1 MTIFRSDIRLALRMV
16 SKDPG
21 FTAVAVLTL
30 ALGIAVNATMFSLVS
45 AFLLRR
51 PAAADPNH
59 IIVISSVSPSGGFLP
74 DANSVS
80 PPNYLA
86 WRQANDVFTD
96 LAAADEFRTVNLVVP
111 AGAFEPATSAGATAQ
126 SQSAAVGRP
135 ESVRSA
141 AVTPNY
147 FRVLAVS
154 AHMGRTF
161 GDGEDQPGRD
171 HVVILSH
178 DLWVRRFAA
187 DPAIVGR
194 SVRLNREDY
203 TVVGVMQKNFQLL
216 GFIPQLWTP
225 LVLSPADQTADARKD
240 RSLYLF
246 GRLKPGVTLEQ
257 ARARFVTLAQR
268 AAEDFPEVEKGWGA
282 AARTLPD
289 FVIYTFG
296 VRNGLAIMMTTVG
309 FVLMIACANVAGLLL
324 ARAAGR
330 RKELAIRISLG
341 AGRFR
346 IVRQLLTE
354 GLLIAVVGGTTGLL
368 LSYGGI
374 KFIQARMAFNEY
386 IGAVPITLDRN
397 VLFFGLAISLVSA
410 VLCSLAPALKA
421 SRADVNTSL
430 KDESRSAS
438 SGRSH
443 TRLRTVLVAGE
454 TALALVLLI
463 GTALLIRGIFISG
476 HQNLGFRPD
485 HLLTANITLDDAHYK
500 QPPQQMLF
508 VKEAISRLQ
517 QIPGAQFVAVT
528 SDLPAT
534 GPGKFTFHIKDQPE
548 LPNSEQRTVIDTVV
562 TSQFFDAAGVPLL
575 RGRLFTEMD
584 NNTVRPVVV
593 VNQKFVQHYFQD
605 QEPLGKQIRLDIP
618 RTAAEWS
625 EVVGVIGNVK
635 TFSEATRDEP
645 EVYQAFLQR
654 PVSSFSLMLRTG
666 ADPGSSAPNLRQAVA
681 QVDAELPL
689 SAVMTMGAVLDRQRG
704 GDTLFSQ
711 ILGLF
716 ALLALVLA
724 AIGIYG
730 LIAYSVGQR
739 THEIGIRMA
748 MGAGKPHVL
757 RMVVGEGMKIAAI
770 GAAIGTVFALP
781 LPKLFE
787 SMFYDFPVAAAGLYV
802 LVPVV
807 LLAIAAV
814 ATYLPARSAA
824 RVDPIQALRQE

>member
-1 MTIFRSDIRLALRMV
+1 MTIFRSDLRLALRIV
-16 SKDPG
+16 SKNLG
-21 FTAVAVLTL
+21 FTAVAVVTL

-51 PAAADPNH
+51 PAAADPDRV
-59 IIVISSVSPSGGFLP
+59 IVISSVSPSGGFLP
-74 DANSVS
+74 DANNVS

-86 WRQANDVFTD
+86 WRQTNDVFAD
-96 LAAADEFRTVNLVVP
+96 LAAADEFRTANLVVP
-111 AGAFEPATSAGATAQ
+111 AGASERAALAEASGQ
-126 SQSAAVGRP
+126 SQSAAIGQP

-147 FRVLAVS
+147 FRLLGVS
-154 AHMGRTF
+154 TQLGRTF
-161 GDGEDQPGRD
+161 GDGEGQLGHD

-187 DPAIVGR
+187 DPFIVGR
-194 SVRLNREDY
+194 NVRLNREDY
-203 TVVGVMQKNFQLL
+203 TVVGVIQKNFQLL

-225 LVLSPADQTADARKD
+225 LVLSPADQTAEARKD

-257 ARARFVTLAQR
+257 ARVRFVTLAQR
-268 AAEDFPEVEKGWGA
+268 AAQDFPEVEKGWGA

-289 FVIYTFG
+289 FVVYTFG
-296 VRNGLAIMMTTVG
+296 IRNGLAIMMTTVG

-341 AGRFR
+341 AGRLR

-354 GLLIAVVGGTTGLL
+354 GLLIAVLGGATGLL
-368 LSYGGI
+368 LSFGGI
-374 KFIQARMAFNEY
+374 KFLQARMTFNEY

-397 VLFFGLAISLVSA
+397 VLFFGIAISLVSA
-410 VLCSLAPALKA
+410 VLCSLAPALNA
-421 SRADVNTSL
+421 SRTDVNTSL

-438 SGRSH
+438 AGRSQ

-454 TALALVLLI
+454 MALALILLI
-463 GTALLIRGIFISG
+463 GTALLIRGIFVTG
-476 HQNLGFRPD
+476 HQNLGFSPD
-485 HLLTANITLDDAHYK
+485 HLLTANITLDDARYK
-500 QPPQQMLF
+500 QPLQQMQF
-508 VKEAISRLQ
+508 VKEVISRVQ

-534 GPGKFTFHIKDQPE
+534 GPGKFTFHIQDQPE
-548 LPNSEQRTVIDTVV
+548 IPSSEQRTVIDTVV
-562 TSQFFDAAGVPLL
+562 TSQFFDSAGVPLL

-584 NNTVRPVVV
+584 NHTVRRVVV
-593 VNQKFVQHYFQD
+593 VNQKFVQRYFQD
-605 QEPLGKQIRLDIP
+605 QDPLGKQIRLDVP
-618 RTAAEWS
+618 RSTAEWS
-625 EVVGVIGNVK
+625 EVVGVVGNVK
-635 TFSEATRDEP
+635 TFSQATRDEP
-645 EVYQAFLQR
+645 EVYEAFLQR
-654 PVSSFSLMLRTG
+654 PVSSFSLMLRTS
-666 ADPGSSAPNLRQAVA
+666 ADPASSAPGLRHAVA

-689 SAVMTMGAVLDRQRG
+689 SAVITMHAVLDRQKG
-704 GDTLFSQ
+704 GDTLFAQ

-730 LIAYSVGQR
+730 LITYSVGQR
-739 THEIGIRMA
+739 SHEIGIRMA

-787 SMFYDFPVAAAGLYV
+787 SMFYDFPVAAPGLYV

-807 LLAIAAV
+807 LLVIAAV
-814 ATYLPARSAA
+814 STYLPARWAA
-824 RVDPIQALRQE
+824 QVDPIQALRQE

>member
-1 MTIFRSDIRLALRMV
+1 MTIFLSDMRLALRIV
-16 SKDPG
+16 SKNRG
-21 FTAVAVLTL
+21 FTTVAVLTL
-30 ALGIAVNATMFSLVS
+30 TLGIAVNATMFSLVS
-45 AFLLRR
+45 AYLLRR
-51 PAAADPNH
+51 PAIADPDRV
-59 IIVISSVSPSGGFLP
+59 IVVSSVSPSGGFLP

-86 WRQANDVFTD
+86 WREANDVFTD

-111 AGAFEPATSAGATAQ
+111 AGASEQAALAGASPQTQ
-126 SQSAAVGRP
+126 SVAVGRP
-135 ESVRSA
+135 ESLRSA

-147 FRVLAVS
+147 FRVFGVS
-154 AHMGRTF
+154 TQMGRTF
-161 GDGEDQPGRD
+161 ADGEDQLGHD

-203 TVVGVMQKNFQLL
+203 TVIGVMPKNFRLQS
-216 GFIPQLWTP
+216 FIPELWTP
-225 LVLSPADQTADARKD
+225 LVLSPAEQTTDARKD

-246 GRLKPGVTLEQ
+246 GRLKPGITLEQ
-257 ARARFVTLAQR
+257 ARAQFVTLAQR
-268 AAEDFPEVEKGWGA
+268 TAEDFPEVEKGWGA

-324 ARAAGR
+324 ARAARR

-354 GLLIAVVGGTTGLL
+354 GLVIAVLGGTIGLL
-368 LSYGGI
+368 LSHGGI
-374 KFIQARMAFNEY
+374 KFIQARLAFNEY
-386 IGAVPITLDRN
+386 IAAIPITLDRN
-397 VLFFGLAISLVSA
+397 VLFFGVTISLVSA
-410 VLCSLAPALKA
+410 MLCSLAPALNA
-421 SRADVNTSL
+421 SRTDVNTSL

-438 SGRSH
+438 AGRSH

-454 TALALVLLI
+454 VALALILLI
-463 GTALLIRGIFISG
+463 GTALLIRGIFITG
-476 HQNLGFRPD
+476 HQNLGFSPD
-485 HLLTANITLDDAHYK
+485 HLLTANITLDDARYK
-500 QPPQQMLF
+500 QPRQQMQF
-508 VKEAISRLQ
+508 VKELLPRLQ

-534 GPGKFTFHIKDQPE
+534 GPAKFAFHIKDQPD
-548 LPNSEQRTVIDTVV
+548 LPTSEQRTVIDTVV
-562 TSQFFDAAGVPLL
+562 TSQFFDAAAVPLL

-584 NNTVRPVVV
+584 NNAVQRVVV
-593 VNQKFVQHYFQD
+593 VNQKFVQRYFQD
-605 QEPLGKQIRLDIP
+605 QNPLGKQILLDVP
-618 RTAAEWS
+618 RITAEWS
-625 EVVGVIGNVK
+625 EVVGVVGNVK
-635 TFSEATRDEP
+635 TFSQATRDEP
-645 EVYQAFLQR
+645 EVYEAVLQR
-654 PVSSFSLMLRTG
+654 PASSFSLMLRTN
-666 ADPGSSAPNLRQAVA
+666 ANPGSSAPNLRHAVA
-681 QVDAELPL
+681 ELDAELPL
-689 SAVMTMGAVLDRQRG
+689 SAVMTMRAVLERQQG
-704 GDTLFSQ
+704 GDTFFSQ
-711 ILGLF
+711 ILSLF

-730 LIAYSVGQR
+730 LIGYSVGQR

-757 RMVVGEGMKIAAI
+757 RMVLSEGMKIAAI
-770 GAAIGTVFALP
+770 GAAIGTVVALP

-787 SMFYDFPVAAAGLYV
+787 SMLYDFPVATSGLYA

-807 LLAIAAV
+807 LLVIAAV
-814 ATYLPARSAA
+814 ATYLPARRATQI
-824 RVDPIQALRQE
+824 DPIQALRQD

>member
-1 MTIFRSDIRLALRMV
+1 MTVFLSDMKLALRIV
-16 SKDPG
+16 YKNPG

-51 PAAADPNH
+51 PAAADPNRV
-59 IIVISSVSPSGGFLP
+59 IVVSSVSPSGGFLP
-74 DANSVS
+74 DASSVS

-86 WRQANDVFTD
+86 WRQTNDVFTD
-96 LAAADEFRTVNLVVP
+96 LAAADEFRTVNLIVP
-111 AGAFEPATSAGATAQ
+111 AGASEWAALAEGNAP
-126 SQSAAVGRP
+126 SQSGAFGQP

-147 FRVLAVS
+147 FRVLGVS
-154 AHMGRTF
+154 PQMGRAF
-161 GDGEDQPGRD
+161 ADGEDQLGHD
-171 HVVILSH
+171 HVVVLSH
-178 DLWVRRFAA
+178 DLWVRYFAA

-194 SVRLNREDY
+194 RVRLNREDY
-203 TVVGVMQKNFQLL
+203 IVVGVMPKSFQLQS
-216 GFIPQLWTP
+216 FIPQLWTP
-225 LVLSPADQTADARKD
+225 LVLSPADQTAEARKD

-246 GRLKPGVTLEQ
+246 GRLKPGVTLEH

-268 AAEDFPEVEKGWGA
+268 AAVDFPEVEKGWSA

-330 RKELAIRISLG
+330 RKELAVRISLG
-341 AGRFR
+341 AGRLR
-346 IVRQLLTE
+346 IIRQLLTE
-354 GLLIAVVGGTTGLL
+354 GLLIAILGGTAGLL

-374 KFIQARMAFNEY
+374 RFIQARMAFNEY
-386 IGAVPITLDRN
+386 IAAVPITLDRN
-397 VLFFGLAISLVSA
+397 VLFFGVAISLVSA
-410 VLCSLAPALKA
+410 VLCSLAPALNA
-421 SRADVNTSL
+421 SRTDVNTSL
-430 KDESRSAS
+430 KVDSRSAS
-438 SGRSH
+438 AGRSQ
-443 TRLRTVLVAGE
+443 TRLRTVLVASE
-454 TALALVLLI
+454 MALALFLLI
-463 GTALLIRGIFISG
+463 GTAVLIRGIFIVG
-476 HQNLGFRPD
+476 HQNLGFSPD
-485 HLLTANITLDDAHYK
+485 HLLTASITLDDARYK
-500 QPPQQMLF
+500 QPLRQMQF
-508 VKEAISRLQ
+508 VTEVISRLQ
-517 QIPGAQFVAVT
+517 QTPGTQFVAVT

-534 GPGKFTFHIKDQPE
+534 GPGKFAFHIKDQPE
-548 LPNSEQRTVIDTVV
+548 LSNSEQRTALDTVV
-562 TSQFFDAAGVPLL
+562 TSQFFDSAGVPLL

-584 NNTVRPVVV
+584 NNTGRRVVV
-593 VNQKFVQHYFQD
+593 VNQKFVQQYFRDQD
-605 QEPLGKQIRLDIP
+605 PLGKQIRLDVP
-618 RTAAEWS
+618 RATAEWS
-625 EVVGVIGNVK
+625 EVVGVAGNVK
-635 TFSEATRDEP
+635 TFSQATRDEP
-645 EVYQAFLQR
+645 EVYEAFLQR
-654 PVSSFSLMLRTG
+654 PVSSFSVMLRTS

-689 SAVMTMGAVLDRQRG
+689 SAVMTMHAVLDRQKG

-711 ILGLF
+711 ILSLF
-716 ALLALVLA
+716 ALLALALA

-757 RMVVGEGMKIAAI
+757 RMVVGEGMKIAVI

-787 SMFYDFPVAAAGLYV
+787 SMFYDFPVAATGVYV

-807 LLAIAAV
+807 LLVIAAV
-814 ATYLPARSAA
+814 ATYLPARWAA
-824 RVDPIQALRQE
+824 RVDPMKALRQE

>member
-1 MTIFRSDIRLALRMV
+1 
-16 SKDPG
+16 
-21 FTAVAVLTL
+21 VAVLTL

-45 AFLLRR
+45 AFVLRR
-51 PAAADPNH
+51 PAAANPDRV
-59 IIVISSVSPSGGFLP
+59 IVVSSVSPSGGFLP
-74 DANSVS
+74 DANNVS

-96 LAAADEFRTVNLVVP
+96 LAAADQFRSVNLVVTP
-111 AGAFEPATSAGATAQ
+111 GASLSAQ
-126 SQSAAVGRP
+126 SQSAAGQP

-147 FRVLAVS
+147 FRVLGVS
-154 AHMGRTF
+154 TQMGRTF
-161 GDGEDQPGRD
+161 GDGEDQPGHD
-171 HVVILSH
+171 HVVILSQ

-187 DPAIVGR
+187 DPAVVGR
-194 SVRLNREDY
+194 RVRVNREDY
-203 TVVGVMQKNFQLL
+203 TVVGVMPKSYQLL

-225 LVLSPADQTADARKD
+225 LVLNPADQTADARKE

-257 ARARFVTLAQR
+257 ARAQFAALAQR
-268 AAEDFPEVEKGWGA
+268 AAESFPEVEKGWGA

-289 FVIYTFG
+289 FVSYTFG
-296 VRNGLAIMMTTVG
+296 IRNGLAIMMTTVG

-341 AGRFR
+341 AGRYR

-354 GLLIAVVGGTTGLL
+354 GLLIAVLGGTAGLV
-368 LSYGGI
+368 LSYWGV
-374 KFIQARMAFNEY
+374 KFIQAKMAFNEY
-386 IGAVPITLDRN
+386 IRAVPITLDGN
-397 VLFFGLAISLVSA
+397 VLFFGVAISLVSA
-410 VLCSLAPALKA
+410 VLCGLAPALKA
-421 SRADVNTSL
+421 SRTDVNTGL

-438 SGRSH
+438 AGRSQI
-443 TRLRTVLVAGE
+443 RLRTILVASE
-454 TALALVLLI
+454 MALALILLI
-463 GTALLIRGIFISG
+463 GTALLIRGVFITA

-485 HLLTANITLDDAHYK
+485 HLLTANVTLDDAHYK
-500 QPPQQMLF
+500 NPTQQIAF
-508 VKEAISRLQ
+508 VKEVLSRLQ
-517 QIPGAQFVAVT
+517 QIPGAQLVAVT

-534 GPGKFTFHIKDQPE
+534 GPGKFTFHIQDQPQ
-548 LPNSEQRTVIDTVV
+548 LGQDEQRTVIDSVV
-562 TSQFFDAAGVPLL
+562 TSQFFDAASVPLL
-575 RGRLFTEMD
+575 RGRFFTETD
-584 NNTVRPVVV
+584 NDNGRRVVV
-593 VNQKFVQHYFQD
+593 VNQQFVQRYFEGQD
-605 QEPLGKQIRLDIP
+605 PIGKHIRLDVP
-618 RTAAEWS
+618 RTTPEWS
-625 EVVGVIGNVK
+625 EVVGVVGNVK
-635 TFSEATRDEP
+635 AYSLSTRDEP
-645 EVYQAFLQR
+645 EVYEAFLQR
-654 PVSSFSLMLRTG
+654 PVPSLSLMLRSS
-666 ADPGSSAPNLRQAVA
+666 AEPGRSAPNLRQAIA

-689 SAVMTMGAVLDRQRG
+689 SAVMTMPAVLDRQNG

-748 MGAGKPHVL
+748 IGAGKPHVL

-781 LPKLFE
+781 LPKLFG
-787 SMFYDFPVAAAGLYV
+787 SMFYDLPLAAPGLYV

-807 LLAIAAV
+807 LLGIAAV
-814 ATYLPARSAA
+814 ATYFPARKATQ
-824 RVDPIQALRQE
+824 VDPIQALRQE

>member
-1 MTIFRSDIRLALRMV
+1 M
-16 SKDPG
+16 
-21 FTAVAVLTL
+21 
-30 ALGIAVNATMFSLVS
+30 
-45 AFLLRR
+45 
-51 PAAADPNH
+51 
-59 IIVISSVSPSGGFLP
+59 
-74 DANSVS
+74 
-80 PPNYLA
+80 
-86 WRQANDVFTD
+86 
-96 LAAADEFRTVNLVVP
+96 
-111 AGAFEPATSAGATAQ
+111 
-126 SQSAAVGRP
+126 
-135 ESVRSA
+135 
-141 AVTPNY
+141 
-147 FRVLAVS
+147 
-154 AHMGRTF
+154 
-161 GDGEDQPGRD
+161 
-171 HVVILSH
+171 
-178 DLWVRRFAA
+178 
-187 DPAIVGR
+187 
-194 SVRLNREDY
+194 
-203 TVVGVMQKNFQLL
+203 
-216 GFIPQLWTP
+216 
-225 LVLSPADQTADARKD
+225 
-240 RSLYLF
+240 
-246 GRLKPGVTLEQ
+246 
-257 ARARFVTLAQR
+257 TLAQR

-282 AARTLPD
+282 ATRTLPD

-296 VRNGLAIMMTTVG
+296 IRNGLAIMMTTVG

-354 GLLIAVVGGTTGLL
+354 GLLIAVLGGTTGLL

-397 VLFFGLAISLVSA
+397 VLFFAMAISLVSA
-410 VLCSLAPALKA
+410 VLCSLAPALKSA
-421 SRADVNTSL
+421 RIDVNTGL

-438 SGRSH
+438 AGRSQ
-443 TRLRTVLVAGE
+443 TRLRSVLVAGE

-463 GTALLIRGIFISG
+463 GTALLIRGIFITG
-476 HQNLGFRPD
+476 HQNLGFSPD
-485 HLLTANITLDDAHYK
+485 HLLTANISLDDAHYK
-500 QPPQQMLF
+500 QPLQQMLF
-508 VKEAISRLQ
+508 VKEVISRLQ

-534 GPGKFTFHIKDQPE
+534 GAGKFTFHIKDQPE

-562 TSQFFDAAGVPLL
+562 TSRFFDSAGVPLL

-584 NNTVRPVVV
+584 NNTVRHVVV
-593 VNQKFVQHYFQD
+593 VNQKFVQRYFPDQD
-605 QEPLGKQIRLDIP
+605 PLGKQIRLDVP

-625 EVVGVIGNVK
+625 EVVGVVGNVK

-645 EVYQAFLQR
+645 EVYQPFLQR
-654 PVSSFSLMLRTG
+654 PVSSFSLILRTG
-666 ADPGSSAPNLRQAVA
+666 ADPGSTAPNLRQAVA

-689 SAVMTMGAVLDRQRG
+689 SAVMTMGAVLDRQKG

-781 LPKLFE
+781 LPKLFQ

-807 LLAIAAV
+807 LLMIAAV
-814 ATYLPARSAA
+814 ATYLPARWAA
-824 RVDPIQALRQE
+824 RVDPMRALRQE

>member
-1 MTIFRSDIRLALRMV
+1 MTIFFSDVRLALRIV
-16 SKDPG
+16 FKNLG

-51 PAAADPNH
+51 PAAADPDRV
-59 IIVISSVSPSGGFLP
+59 IVVSSVSPSGGFLP

-80 PPNYLA
+80 VPNYLA
-86 WRQANDVFTD
+86 WREANDVCTD
-96 LAAADEFRTVNLVVP
+96 LAAADEFRAVNLVVP
-111 AGAFEPATSAGATAQ
+111 AGASERAALGEGSSQ
-126 SQSAAVGRP
+126 SQSAFGQP

-147 FRVLAVS
+147 FRALGVS
-154 AHMGRTF
+154 PQMGRTF
-161 GDGEDQPGRD
+161 ADGEDQPGHD
-171 HVVILSH
+171 HVVVLSH

-187 DPAIVGR
+187 DSTVVGR
-194 SVRLNREDY
+194 SVRLNRQDY

-225 LVLSPADQTADARKD
+225 LVLSPADQTVDARKD

-246 GRLKPGVTLEQ
+246 GRLKRGVTLAQ

-268 AAEDFPEVEKGWGA
+268 AAEDFPQVEKGWGA
-282 AARTLPD
+282 ATRTLPD

-296 VRNGLAIMMTTVG
+296 IRNGLAIMMTTVG

-354 GLLIAVVGGTTGLL
+354 GLLIAGLGGTTGLL

-374 KFIQARMAFNEY
+374 RFIQARMAFNEY

-397 VLFFGLAISLVSA
+397 VLFFGAAISLVSA
-410 VLCSLAPALKA
+410 VLCSLAPALNA
-421 SRADVNTSL
+421 SRTDVNTSL

-438 SGRSH
+438 AGRSQ

-454 TALALVLLI
+454 VALALILLI
-463 GTALLIRGIFISG
+463 GTAVLIRGIFITG
-476 HQNLGFRPD
+476 HQNLGFSPD
-485 HLLTANITLDDAHYK
+485 HLLTANITLDEARYK
-500 QPPQQMLF
+500 QPLQQMQF
-508 VKEAISRLQ
+508 VKEVISRLQ
-517 QIPGAQFVAVT
+517 QIPDTRFVAVT

-534 GPGKFTFHIKDQPE
+534 GPGKFAFHIKDQPD
-548 LPNSEQRTVIDTVV
+548 LPNSEQRTVIDSVV
-562 TSQFFDAAGVPLL
+562 TSQFFDSAGVPLL

-584 NNTVRPVVV
+584 NNSVRRVVV
-593 VNQKFVQHYFQD
+593 VNQKFVQSYFQD
-605 QEPLGKQIRLDIP
+605 QDPLGKQIRLDVP
-618 RTAAEWS
+618 RTTAEWS
-625 EVVGVIGNVK
+625 EVVGVVGNVK
-635 TFSEATRDEP
+635 TFSQATRDEP
-645 EVYQAFLQR
+645 AVYEAFLQR
-654 PVSSFSLMLRTG
+654 PLSSFSVMLRTS
-666 ADPGSSAPNLRQAVA
+666 ADPGSSAPNLRYAVA

-689 SAVMTMGAVLDRQRG
+689 SAVMTMRAVLDRQKG

-730 LIAYSVGQR
+730 LISYSVGQR

-748 MGAGKPHVL
+748 MGAGKPHVV

-787 SMFYDFPVAAAGLYV
+787 SMFYDFPVAASGLYV

-807 LLAIAAV
+807 LLLIAAV
-814 ATYLPARSAA
+814 ATFVPARWAA
-824 RVDPIQALRQE
+824 RVDPMQALRQE